1 MRRRWSA
8 RIEASDAAIEAWACL
23 DRDHVM
29 REAARLDALPATA
42 RGPLHGAPVG
52 LKDIIHTTAL
62 PTRMGSPAYADFA
75 PSRDAACVRR
85 LVDAGGYAFGKT
97 VTTELAYMHPGK
109 TRNPWNAAHTPGG
122 SSQGSAAAVA
132 AGHVP
137 AALGTQTNGSVI
149 RPAAYCGVVGFK
161 PTLGVIPFDG
171 ASLFSQTL
179 DTIGTFTRTVADAAL
194 VAGPLAVGTIPRQP
208 AAMDRAPRLACLA
221 GFPWTTIGSDVD
233 DALDAAAVR
242 LRAAGAEVVAVAL
255 PDALGDAARVHRT
268 IMLHEAVSNLGPLQ
282 DRARTRLSATLNA
295 ALDEGRAID
304 AAAYALAL
312 VGRHAMIA
320 AATDWLCVTTRCS
333 CRRRPPGRLPAST
346 APAIRPAARWHRCW
360 VRPRSRFPSHAMR
373 TACRSDCSWSRR
385 PATTRVSLPWRHGAR
400 NACRLRGWCRAQGA
414 LTASHEARQ
423 ATPAARP
430 QAAQPVGRVAA
441 ARQGTRAPGKPQ
453 GEAPARAGGDRQGAR
468 APRG

>member
-1 MRRRWSA
+1 MKPLHALALADALREMREGRLGVRAYAEALMA
-8 RIEASDAAIEAWACL
+8 RIEATDAAIEAWACL
-23 DRDHVM
+23 DRDHVL
-29 REAARLDALPATA
+29 REAARLDALPAAA

-194 VAGPLAVGTIPRQP
+194 VAGPLSLGTIPRE
-208 AAMDRAPRLACLA
+208 AAGMAKAPRLAFLA
-221 GFPWTTIGSDVD
+221 GFPWATIGSDVD
-233 DALDAAAVR
+233 DALDAAAER
-242 LRAAGAEVVAVAL
+242 LRGAGAEVVPVAL

-282 DRARTRLSATLNA
+282 DRARTQLSATLNA
-295 ALDEGRAID
+295 ALDEGRAIT

-320 AATDWLCVTTRCS
+320 AATDWLSRYDALIVPS
-333 CRRRPPGRLPAST
+333 APAGAPASLDGT
-346 APAIRPAARWHRCW
+346 GDPSCCTLASLLGAPAITLPVARD
-360 VRPRSRFPSHAMR
+360 A
-373 TACRSDCSWSRR
+373 
-385 PATTRVSLPWRHGAR
+385 HGMP
-400 NACRLRGWCRAQGA
+400 LGLQ
-414 LTASHEARQ
+414 L
-423 ATPAARP
+423 
-430 QAAQPVGRVAA
+430 V
-441 ARQGTRAPGKPQ
+441 
-453 GEAPARAGGDRQGAR
+453 APAGDDARLLALAAWCEAHLPFAGLV
-468 APRG
+468 